1 VSSQSSQIIRAQSD
15 AEHRQVSV
23 IRQRNGAQR
32 RSFVRS
38 AAMQDALREL
48 EAAVGSLGGVLLC
61 GEPGSGRDLFARAI
75 HHAGMR
81 PLDGPIENLLRRAMR
96 EPLQG
101 RPFVP
106 VDCGDRESLEER
118 LFGRLHPGSHDQG
131 ALDSID
137 EGCALQTGFGGTLYL
152 RQLTD
157 MPPRIQNRL
166 ARILRDGEVF
176 VHARSGLDRIHQVAV
191 RLIATTERQDPSDL
205 ASDLQ
210 LRVSRAVISV
220 PPLRARREDIPGLV
234 RCLASDLALT
244 AGLAPKAVSTQ
255 AIDLLSALPWRGNVS
270 ELEALLRRLV
280 AKVPGRQIRL
290 SDVLAHVR
298 LDGQPT
304 AAMYGGTL
312 KEARES
318 FERDY
323 VAAVLEQHRGR
334 MGEAAKALGLQRT
347 NLYRK
352 VRQLSVRRRSGRQL
366 S

>member
-1 VSSQSSQIIRAQSD
+1 
-15 AEHRQVSV
+15 
-23 IRQRNGAQR
+23 
-32 RSFVRS
+32 
-38 AAMQDALREL
+38 MQDALREL
-48 EAAVGSLGGVLLC
+48 EAALGSLGGVLLC
-61 GEPGSGRDLFARAI
+61 GEPGSGRALFARAI
-75 HHAGMR
+75 HQAWTR
-81 PLDGPIENLLRRAMR
+81 PHEGPIENLLRRAMR
-96 EPLQG
+96 EPLHG

-118 LFGRLHPGSHDQG
+118 LFGRFRPSTSESGT
-131 ALDSID
+131 LDHID
-137 EGCALQTGFGGTLYL
+137 EGCALHAGFGGTLYL

-166 ARILRDGEVF
+166 ARILRDGEVV
-176 VHARSGLDRIHQVAV
+176 VHKNGELDRTCQAAI
-191 RLIATTERQDPSDL
+191 RLIATTERQGPTDL
-205 ASDLQ
+205 VYDLQ
-210 LRVSRAVISV
+210 RRVSHAVISV

-234 RCLASDLALT
+234 RCLASDLSLS
-244 AGLAPKAVSTQ
+244 AGLAQKSASTQ

-290 SDVLAHVR
+290 ADVLAHVR
-298 LDGQPT
+298 LDGQPA

-352 VRQLSVRRRSGRQL
+352 VRQLSVRRRPGRQL

>member
-1 VSSQSSQIIRAQSD
+1 
-15 AEHRQVSV
+15 
-23 IRQRNGAQR
+23 
-32 RSFVRS
+32 
-38 AAMQDALREL
+38 MQDALREL
-48 EAAVGSLGGVLLC
+48 EAAIGTIGGVLLC

-75 HHAGMR
+75 HQSGVR
-81 PLDGPIENLLRRAMR
+81 PHDGPIENLLRRAMR
-96 EPLQG
+96 EPLHG

-106 VDCGDRESLEER
+106 VDCADRESLEER
-118 LFGRLHPGSHDQG
+118 LFGRSQHG
-131 ALDSID
+131 ACDAGELDRIV
-137 EGCALQTGFGGTLYL
+137 EGCALQSGFSGTLYL

-166 ARILRDGEVF
+166 ARILRDGEVL
-176 VHARSGLDRIHQVAV
+176 VRAASGVDRISQVAL
-191 RLIATTERQDPSDL
+191 RLIATTERQGSNNMVYDL
-205 ASDLQ
+205 HK
-210 LRVSRAVISV
+210 RVSHSVVSV
-220 PPLRARREDIPGLV
+220 PPLRARREDIPGLA
-234 RCLASDLALT
+234 RCLVSDLSLS
-244 AGLAPKAVSTQ
+244 AGLAPKAISAQ

-290 SDVLAHVR
+290 ADVLAHVR
-298 LDGQPT
+298 LDGQP
-304 AAMYGGTL
+304 AVAMYGGTL

-352 VRQLSVRRRSGRQL
+352 VRQLSVRRRSARHL